1 MGSLVPAVDVE
12 ETLGQADPGALG
24 CSLEPDLVMGDKISA
39 VATEDTGATKR
50 ITAGMRAGD
59 EGAFTEFYESYCDR
73 LYRYLLLLTRG
84 NETVVR
90 DMLQTTMTK
99 VMQLTREFNDEAH
112 LWNWLA
118 AIARNNFFD
127 SLRRTQ
133 HAPQI
138 VPRLSEDCPGIPAVV
153 DDSERMLADALDRS
167 LLELDSDERA
177 LIEAFYFKDGSYQSV
192 AEEQDTTPKA
202 VESKLA
208 RVRQKLRAA
217 LFRKLRYEN
226 E

>member
-1 MGSLVPAVDVE
+1 MLDVDIPVQAMGIENPDGLAERQPLASANVIRFPADEVNRI
-12 ETLGQADPGALG
+12 L
-24 CSLEPDLVMGDKISA
+24 
-39 VATEDTGATKR
+39 R
-50 ITAGMRAGD
+50 ITSAMRSGEEA
-59 EGAFTEFYESYCDR
+59 AFTEFYESYCDR

-84 NETVVR
+84 NETVAR
-90 DMLQTTMTK
+90 DLLQSTMTK
-99 VMQLTREFNDEAH
+99 VMRRMREFKDETH

-118 AIARNNFFD
+118 SVARNSFID
-127 SLRRTQ
+127 WLRRTQ
-133 HAPQI
+133 RAPQI
-138 VPRLSEDCPGIPAVV
+138 VPLLPEDAPQMTTTTP
-153 DDSERMLADALDRS
+153 DDADRMMIDALDHC
-167 LLELDSDERA
+167 LTELGAEEKA

-217 LFRKLRYEN
+217 LLRKLRYEN